1 MDTPDVTTQ
10 MNALTDAERS
20 YVARWLALADPRM
33 ATEALHAL
41 ATFRRDDP
49 DHARLIFG
57 PEVTR

>member
-20 YVARWLALADPRM
+20 YVARWLALVDPRM

>member
-1 MDTPDVTTQ
+1 MNTPDVTAQ
-10 MNALTDAERS
+10 MNELSDAERS
-20 YVARWLALADPRM
+20 YVARWLALTDPRL

-57 PEVTR
+57 PEVPR